1 MSNPTAV
8 CEADSSA
15 AGMEEPAYETQQMV
29 DTQNVY
35 VVEDGR
41 LTLNSVQPSNS
52 MNNYHNAENA
62 MLVEMAPLSTDGSY
76 VDSQVCLII
85 FRCMNCLIKHF
96 VDS

>member
-1 MSNPTAV
+1 METAMSNPTAV

-15 AGMEEPAYETQQMV
+15 AGMEDSSYEAQQMV

-41 LTLNSVQPSNS
+41 LTVQQSNS
-52 MNNYHNAENA
+52 MASYHNADNT

-76 VDSQVCLII
+76 VNSQVTVRY
-85 FRCMNCLIKHF
+85 FM
-96 VDS
+96 